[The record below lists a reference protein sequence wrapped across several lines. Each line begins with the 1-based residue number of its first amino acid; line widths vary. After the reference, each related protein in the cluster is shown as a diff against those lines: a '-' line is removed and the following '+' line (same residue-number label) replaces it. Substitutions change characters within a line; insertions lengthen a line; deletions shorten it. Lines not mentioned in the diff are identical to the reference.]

1 MNNAPG
7 DLFNLPDGFQARP
20 FALAD
25 GQAVVDLANAVSQK
39 YTGRPEASLSVFN
52 SFWQNPDFNLQSST
66 RVITAPNGQII
77 AYVDIHDTDIVPVRP
92 NAWGR
97 VHPAYEGLG
106 IGQALLSWAEWRA
119 RQVLDRLPED
129 LRVVIDTHTWSTA
142 KPALQLFESL
152 GFKHCRD
159 FWRMTIEFNGPPP
172 EPVWPEGITLS
183 TFAER
188 PDLRAVIEADDD
200 AFRDHWG
207 YVQQPIEDLEKK
219 WQHWIDNEP
228 EITPDGWLLAMAGEE
243 IAGISL
249 CRQREYTDPDMGWV
263 SSLAV
268 RRPYRQKGLGLAL
281 LRQSFVMFFQ
291 NGRKRAGLAVDA
303 NSLTGAT
310 RLYEKA
316 GMSVARQDMAFEKEL
331 RPGRD
336 LATTSLS
343 ETSIYG
349 ADVAA

>member
-1 MNNAPG
+1 MNTLPG
-7 DLFNLPDGFQARP
+7 DHFNLPDGFQARP
-20 FALAD
+20 FTLAD

-39 YTGRPEASLSVFN
+39 YTGRPEASLSVFK
-52 SFWQNPDFNLQSST
+52 SFWQNPDFNLHTST
-66 RVITAPNGQII
+66 RVITAPEGQII
-77 AYVDIHDTDIVPVRP
+77 AYVDLHDTDVVPVQP
-92 NAWGR
+92 NFWGR

-119 RQVLDRLPED
+119 RQVFTRLPED
-129 LRVVIDTHTWSTA
+129 VRVVMGTYVWSTA
-142 KPALQLFESL
+142 KPALQLFKSCE
-152 GFKHCRD
+152 FKHCRN

-188 PDLRAVIEADDD
+188 PDLRAIIQADVD

-207 YVQQPIEDLEKK
+207 YVEQPIEDLEKK
-219 WQHWIDNEP
+219 WHHWIDNEP
-228 EITPDGWLLAMAGEE
+228 DITPEGWLLAMDGEE

-263 SSLAV
+263 NSLGV
-268 RRPYRQKGLGLAL
+268 RRPYRKKGLGLAL
-281 LRQSFVMFFQ
+281 LRQSFSMFYE
-291 NGRKRAGLAVDA
+291 NGRKSAGLGVDA
-303 NSLTGAT
+303 DNLTGAT

-316 GMSVARQDMAFEKEL
+316 GMSVQRNDMVFEKEL

-336 LATTSLS
+336 LSTTTLS
-343 ETSIYG
+343 
-349 ADVAA
+349 